1 MLKTNE
7 ILTVFAAASTVIGA
21 SVATTLYLTDS
32 STDKATPKTAIEG
45 TRHAYNLSDAF
56 FPCRDHIQ
64 KAIPYKVRHVSFDS
78 RSSRYEE
85 KDNTHVVY
93 VDLEVIEKPGAFYSK
108 YSYSAQAVCTV
119 SAASNEITAFR
130 VSKS

>member
-21 SVATTLYLTDS
+21 SVATTVYLTDS
-32 STDKATPKTAIEG
+32 STDQATPKTAIEG

-64 KAIPYKVRHVSFDS
+64 KAIPYKVRHVSVDS